1 MQEEFLLIVFFFFF
15 WRQND
20 FFFRKT
26 ENFLCWQQNP
36 IFSSKLIRQTYFFF
50 STLLR
55 TSKSSKT
62 SFQKICYHE
71 EFCLVLEGT
80 FSLWYVMLSSLLS
93 CWFMYSF
100 FWIQILKFLKRE
112 KKVNCC
118 SYLVKGTF
126 FSQTMMLLL
135 KAKQLP
141 PCLGEKKTVG

>member
-1 MQEEFLLIVFFFFF
+1 MKCPQKLLFESVAFCNQKKIVLMWKRIMNLKTGIPLVVFFFFF
-15 WRQND
+15 QGKMI
-20 FFFRKT
+20 FFRKT

-36 IFSSKLIRQTYFFF
+36 IFSSKLIGQTFWILFF

-71 EFCLVLEGT
+71 EFCLILEGT

-100 FWIQILKFLKRE
+100 FWIQNLKFLKRE
-112 KKVNCC
+112 KK
-118 SYLVKGTF
+118 
-126 FSQTMMLLL
+126 
-135 KAKQLP
+135 
-141 PCLGEKKTVG
+141 